1 MERSPRPWRRT
12 PTRLRKPLCT
22 SKSSPLSSARAART
36 DHWLISS
43 RPARSLSRHLASRLA
58 PDGINVNTL
67 ALGPFPSKMMAATL
81 DKFKDDIV
89 RGIPLGRVGEP
100 SDVVG
105 ACLWLSGKAGQFIT
119 GATVPIEGG
128 HLIAAKL

>member
-1 MERSPRPWRRT
+1 M
-12 PTRLRKPLCT
+12 
-22 SKSSPLSSARAART
+22 
-36 DHWLISS
+36 
-43 RPARSLSRHLASRLA
+43 
-58 PDGINVNTL
+58 
-67 ALGPFPSKMMAATL
+67 

-100 SDVVG
+100 GDVVG
-105 ACLWLSGKAGQFIT
+105 ACLWLSGRAGGFIT

>member
-1 MERSPRPWRRT
+1 
-12 PTRLRKPLCT
+12 
-22 SKSSPLSSARAART
+22 
-36 DHWLISS
+36 
-43 RPARSLSRHLASRLA
+43 
-58 PDGINVNTL
+58 
-67 ALGPFPSKMMAATL
+67 MMAATL

-100 SDVVG
+100 GDVVG
-105 ACLWLSGKAGQFIT
+105 ACLWLSGRAGGFIT